1 MEALKFLYPRNFG
14 ALYTDMGSGKTK
26 IMIDLIV
33 NRGFKRTLIVAPKK
47 VCSVWPTQFQAHAPN
62 EPIKVIDVSN
72 TPTKSKAGKVLENVS
87 ASHSHQIVIVVNYDS
102 IWREPFKKFIL
113 NFPLD
118 AVICDESHRIKSP
131 GSKCSRMLSQLGKRV
146 ENRFLMTGTPL
157 AQSPLDIY
165 AQYRFL
171 QPKIFGTNFYAF
183 RERYANMI
191 LLPNGVP
198 ILDKRNPYKN
208 QDELHEK
215 MFSCAFKMDVEH
227 SLPETQDIFVEFEL
241 SPKAQKYYQQMKK
254 EGALE
259 LKQGDVAAGN
269 VLAIITR
276 LQQIVSGYLPVIDE
290 DNKTKIVNIDDS
302 RRIALKELIEDIPPD
317 EPIVIFAK
325 YRKDIKDIIAMLE
338 DMGRTSSELS
348 GRADTLKDWLKGKAQ
363 ILVVQIS
370 SGAEGI
376 DLTRAKYNIYYTPTH
391 SLSQYLQSRKRT
403 HRPGQTRPVVYY
415 KLVAKLKKGKSIDE
429 IIYHNLDRNQEV
441 IDYIM
446 QEGTL

>member
-1 MEALKFLYPRNFG
+1 
-14 ALYTDMGSGKTK
+14 
-26 IMIDLIV
+26 
-33 NRGFKRTLIVAPKK
+33 
-47 VCSVWPTQFQAHAPN
+47 
-62 EPIKVIDVSN
+62 
-72 TPTKSKAGKVLENVS
+72 
-87 ASHSHQIVIVVNYDS
+87 
-102 IWREPFKKFIL
+102 
-113 NFPLD
+113 
-118 AVICDESHRIKSP
+118 
-131 GSKCSRMLSQLGKRV
+131 MLSQLGKRV

-227 SLPETQDIFVEFEL
+227 SLPETHDIFVEFEL